1 MDGSRRSVMKQG
13 TSLYAF
19 SLTHLANITV
29 KYLGDVSCNPSFF
42 QLWALPSCPPL
53 LLLMTHRSPV
63 SSLRDKTL
71 LLFPLAF
78 YLLQSRTSQFS
89 LYSSSLWDSC
99 YSPVY
104 FMWIMEQTPSNFP
117 LKYSLKPSQSRKLF
131 LWGFF
136 FCRLLNKIR
145 FENHLLMTQ
154 RTFLKRNV
162 ILKDI
167 FLVCDAQTEL
177 ITLTK

>member
-1 MDGSRRSVMKQG
+1 MVSYEAGNLSLCLLSYPSGKHYCQVPWRCIMQPFFFSTVSPSKLSPTVM
-13 TSLYAF
+13 
-19 SLTHLANITV
+19 
-29 KYLGDVSCNPSFF
+29 
-42 QLWALPSCPPL
+42 
-53 LLLMTHRSPV
+53 LMTHRSPV

-71 LLFPLAF
+71 LLFSLAF

-131 LWGFF
+131 LWFFF

-154 RTFLKRNV
+154 RRFLKKNV